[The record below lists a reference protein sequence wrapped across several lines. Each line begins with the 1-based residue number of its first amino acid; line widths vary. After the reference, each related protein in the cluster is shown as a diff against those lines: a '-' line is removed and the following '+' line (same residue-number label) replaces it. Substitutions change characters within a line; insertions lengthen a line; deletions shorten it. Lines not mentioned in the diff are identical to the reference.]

1 MPYSTCCR
9 KQNKPMGT
17 TRITRDLVNDGFDPA
32 IHLAIAQ
39 DGLRHLRQ
47 SLQELPKIEAE
58 YAETLRAPQQT
69 DSSFVKERM
78 GVLAAKMKK
87 LWDELE
93 GAPGRI
99 EALGKDIDFLMTI
112 MARKQ
117 GDGHPGHSDSEGTE
131 AGEGEDEVANA
142 HSNGK
147 RVSANEDIVKKE
159 EKLEPK
165 G

>member
-1 MPYSTCCR
+1 
-9 KQNKPMGT
+9 MGT

-69 DSSFVKERM
+69 DSSLVKETM

-99 EALGKDIDFLMTI
+99 EALGKDVNVMI
-112 MARKQ
+112 R
-117 GDGHPGHSDSEGTE
+117 
-131 AGEGEDEVANA
+131 
-142 HSNGK
+142 
-147 RVSANEDIVKKE
+147 
-159 EKLEPK
+159 
-165 G
+165 